1 MDDQDL
7 IELRLGLVLKDL
19 MWNLKVIEF
28 PSIIVVRE
36 EKDMEFRLK
45 YKNDKIMRLRNVKPV
60 EENEEIDGD
69 KE

>member
-45 YKNDKIMRLRNVKPV
+45 YKNDKIKRLRNVKPV
-60 EENEEIDGD
+60 EENEEVDD